1 METDAQHLALIVIAS
16 LIIVGLIGAVLFF
29 HRQARQVVAVADV
42 LAHQTEEN
50 EKHLLAQLEDIHML
64 VNSRHDEALD
74 RIASLEKR
82 LGVPPGQ

>member
-1 METDAQHLALIVIAS
+1 MDTDAQHLALLVI
-16 LIIVGLIGAVLFF
+16 GLLLCFGIIGAVRFF
-29 HRQARQVVAVADV
+29 HRQARQVVAVADD
-42 LAHQTEEN
+42 LAHRTEEN
-50 EKHLLAQLEDIHML
+50 EKHLLTQLEDIHML